1 MDSKTEFEPVR
12 RRRQRR
18 KTLTDTMVAGLPRRP
33 GQTYYF
39 PDPELPKH
47 GVRVRPAGPGTY
59 TTIVRDPY
67 GKQRWIRIGST
78 AELSIADAREKARE
92 VIRRVEAGLEAV

>member
-1 MDSKTEFEPVR
+1 MDSKTEFAPVR

-39 PDPELPKH
+39 PDPELPKF
-47 GVRVRPAGPGTY
+47 GVRVRSVGPGTY
-59 TTIVRDPY
+59 TTICRDPY
-67 GKQRWIRIGST
+67 GRQRWTRIGST
-78 AELSIADAREKARE
+78 AEMSIAQARDKARE
-92 VIRRVEAGLEAV
+92 VLRRVEAGLDPS